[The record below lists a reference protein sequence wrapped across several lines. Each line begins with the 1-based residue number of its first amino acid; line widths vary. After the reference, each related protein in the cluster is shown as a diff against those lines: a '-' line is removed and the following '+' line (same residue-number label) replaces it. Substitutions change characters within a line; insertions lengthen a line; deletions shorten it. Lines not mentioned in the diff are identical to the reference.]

1 MDNVNDDADMHVS
14 LLKKLDNWINVYS
27 GDDKESLSQKI
38 EQLKTSYD
46 TINNADTGRETDS
59 PDTVQLKLQDIS
71 TQKKE
76 LLEQIQSF
84 ISDNKIAQGGRR
96 RSSSARKSSSR
107 RGRRSAKKR
116 GTQRKQKRRQH
127 RGSRRAY

>member
-1 MDNVNDDADMHVS
+1 MENVNDDADMHVS

-38 EQLKTSYD
+38 EQLKTSYV

-107 RGRRSAKKR
+107 RGRRSSKKR
-116 GTQRKQKRRQH
+116 GTQRKQKRRQ
-127 RGSRRAY
+127 RRISRRAY